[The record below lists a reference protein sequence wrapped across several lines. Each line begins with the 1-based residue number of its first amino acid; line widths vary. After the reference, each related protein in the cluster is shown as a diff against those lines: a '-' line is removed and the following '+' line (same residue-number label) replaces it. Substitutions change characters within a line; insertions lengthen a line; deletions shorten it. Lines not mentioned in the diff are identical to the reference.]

1 MDMNLPSALS
11 PVPRLSLAHTVRTQ
25 LSAAILSGE
34 LAPGQHVPEPE
45 LASRLGVSRAPV
57 REALL
62 ELERHGLVTFD
73 ARGRTHIVQ
82 LTLEDMEEIYSL
94 RLALEPLA
102 AGLTTERG
110 TAEVFA
116 SLEANIAAT
125 ERASSLAEVT
135 RLDAAFHDLIMQAS
149 GHRRAARFWEGLR
162 YQVEAWLGLMQRRHQ
177 AVFHSTQ
184 AETVKAHKR
193 LLKVLRSGDAAAA
206 EEEMKKHIVSWRRW
220 LALEADAAARSDR
233 KPSP

>member
-1 MDMNLPSALS
+1 MPLS
-11 PVPRLSLAHTVRTQ
+11 PLSRPNLAHIVRTRLSE
-25 LSAAILSGE
+25 AILSGE
-34 LAPGQHVPEPE
+34 LEPGQHVPEPE

-57 REALL
+57 REALI
-62 ELERHGLVTFD
+62 ELERQGLVTSD
-73 ARGRTHIVQ
+73 SRGRTHIAR

-102 AGLTTERG
+102 AGLTAERA
-110 TAEVFA
+110 TMQDFETLA
-116 SLEANIAAT
+116 ANIAAT
-125 ERASSLAEVT
+125 EQATSLAEVT
-135 RLDAAFHDLIMQAS
+135 RLDAAFHDLIMRAS
-149 GHRRAARFWEGLR
+149 GHRRAAHFWEGLR

-177 AVFHSTQ
+177 AVFQSTQ

-233 KPSP
+233 KSTL

>member
-1 MDMNLPSALS
+1 MNLPSALS

-25 LSAAILSGE
+25 LSEAILSGE

-220 LALEADAAARSDR
+220 LALEADAAARTDR
-233 KPSP
+233 KPTL

>member
-1 MDMNLPSALS
+1 MRMNLPSALS

-25 LSAAILSGE
+25 LSEAILSGE

-73 ARGRTHIVQ
+73 ARGRTHVVQ

-102 AGLTTERG
+102 AGLTAERG
-110 TAEVFA
+110 TAQDFETLV
-116 SLEANIAAT
+116 ANIAAT
-125 ERASSLAEVT
+125 EQATSLAEVT
-135 RLDAAFHDLIMQAS
+135 RLDAAFHDLIMRAS
-149 GHRRAARFWEGLR
+149 GHRRAAHFWEGLR

-177 AVFHSTQ
+177 AVFQSTQ

-220 LALEADAAARSDR
+220 LAMEADATARTGR
-233 KPSP
+233 EPAP